1 MSLFLYFP
9 LASALPAIFI
19 MLASYAGCEHV
30 LVIVFFIIAI
40 GMHGFLTAGL
50 NTNSMDLCPNYSGV
64 LMSVANGAASITGI
78 LAPYTI
84 SLMTPNVNQI
94 LKSFRRR
101 EIYSIKLISTKKG
114 LSIGMASCVL
124 GYVCHSHFED
134 HNFYDLGLR
143 RNTAVER

>member
-1 MSLFLYFP
+1 
-9 LASALPAIFI
+9 

-78 LAPYTI
+78 LAPYMI
-84 SLMTPNVNQI
+84 GLMTPNVNKEI
-94 LKSFRRR
+94 FFRRYFF
-101 EIYSIKLISTKKG
+101 INSIFNFKG
-114 LSIGMASCVL
+114 LPI
-124 GYVCHSHFED
+124 
-134 HNFYDLGLR
+134 
-143 RNTAVER
+143 